1 MISFSAVTK
10 VYPHGIVA
18 LRDITVNIEKG
29 EFVFLIGPTGSGKTT
44 FLRLIYREIKPTRGS
59 VYVMGENLAKMK
71 EKEIPYLRRKIGF
84 VFQDFKLLPYK
95 NVYENV
101 AFALEVIGCDP
112 DEKEARVEEVL
123 ERVGLS
129 HRKHLLPYQL
139 SGGERQRAA
148 MARALVYDPPIL
160 LADEPTGNLD
170 FEAARGI
177 IDLLVEANLRGTTVI
192 VATHNRDIVN
202 SLRKRV
208 IVLRDG
214 ALVRDDKEGGYD
226 V

>member
-1 MISFSAVTK
+1 MVTK
-10 VYPHGIVA
+10 VYPHNIVA

-71 EKEIPYLRRKIGF
+71 EKSIPFLRRQIGF

-95 NVYENV
+95 TVYENI
-101 AFALEVIGCDP
+101 AFALEVIGCNP
-112 DEKEARVEEVL
+112 AEISARVEEIL

-129 HRKHLLPYQL
+129 HRRNLLPYQL
-139 SGGERQRAA
+139 SGGERQRVAI
-148 MARALVYDPPIL
+148 ARALVNDPPIL

-170 FEAARGI
+170 FEAAKSI
-177 IDLLVEANLRGTTVI
+177 MDFLLEANLRGTTVI

-208 IVLRDG
+208 IALKDG
-214 ALVRDDKEGGYD
+214 SLIRDDKEGTYD
-226 V
+226 AQA

>member
-1 MISFSAVTK
+1 MVTK
-10 VYPHGIVA
+10 IYPHNIIA

-71 EKEIPYLRRKIGF
+71 ERKIPFLRRQIGF

-95 NVYENV
+95 TVYENI
-101 AFALEVIGCDP
+101 AFALEVIGYNP
-112 DEKEARVEEVL
+112 AEINARVNEIL

-129 HRKHLLPYQL
+129 HRKDLLPYQL
-139 SGGERQRAA
+139 SGGERQRVAI
-148 MARALVYDPPIL
+148 ARALVNDPPIL

-170 FEAARGI
+170 FEAAKNI
-177 IDLLVEANLRGTTVI
+177 LDLLVEANLHGTTVL
-192 VATHNRDIVN
+192 VATHNREIVN

-208 IVLRDG
+208 IALKDG
-214 ALVRDDKEGGYD
+214 VLVRDDKEGTYD
-226 V
+226 AQA

>member
-1 MISFSAVTK
+1 MISFSMVTK
-10 VYPHGIVA
+10 VYPHNIVA
-18 LRDITVNIEKG
+18 LKDVTVNIEKG

-59 VYVMGENLAKMK
+59 VYVMGENLLKMK
-71 EKEIPYLRRKIGF
+71 EKEIPYLRRQIGF

-95 NVYENV
+95 TVYENI
-101 AFALEVIGCDP
+101 AFALEVIGCNR
-112 DEKEARVEEVL
+112 DEAEARVEEIL

-129 HRKHLLPYQL
+129 HRKNLLPYQL
-139 SGGERQRAA
+139 SGGERQRVAI
-148 MARALVYDPPIL
+148 ARALVNNPPIL

-170 FEAARGI
+170 FEAARSI
-177 IDLLVEANLRGTTVI
+177 MDLLVEANLHGTTVV

-208 IVLRDG
+208 IALKDG
-214 ALVRDDKEGGYD
+214 TLVRDDKEGVYN

>member
-1 MISFSAVTK
+1 MVTK
-10 VYPHGIVA
+10 IYPHNIIS

-71 EKEIPYLRRKIGF
+71 ERKIPFLRRQIGF

-95 NVYENV
+95 TVYENI
-101 AFALEVIGCDP
+101 AFALEVIGYNP
-112 DEKEARVEEVL
+112 AEINARVNEIL

-129 HRKHLLPYQL
+129 HRKDLLPYQL
-139 SGGERQRAA
+139 SGGERQRVAI
-148 MARALVYDPPIL
+148 ARALVNDPPIL

-170 FEAARGI
+170 FEAAKNI
-177 IDLLVEANLRGTTVI
+177 LDLLVEANLHGTTVL
-192 VATHNRDIVN
+192 VATHNREIVN

-208 IVLRDG
+208 IALKDG
-214 ALVRDDKEGGYD
+214 VLVRDDKEGTYD
-226 V
+226 AQA

>member
-1 MISFSAVTK
+1 
-10 VYPHGIVA
+10 VA

>member
-1 MISFSAVTK
+1 MVTK
-10 VYPHGIVA
+10 VYPHNIVA
-18 LRDITVNIEKG
+18 LRDVTVNIEKG

-71 EKEIPYLRRKIGF
+71 EKEIPYLRRQIGF

-95 NVYENV
+95 TVYENI
-101 AFALEVIGCDP
+101 AFALEVIGCNP
-112 DEKEARVEEVL
+112 DEADARVEEIL
-123 ERVGLS
+123 DRVGLS
-129 HRKHLLPYQL
+129 HRRDLLPYQL
-139 SGGERQRAA
+139 SGGERQRVAI
-148 MARALVYDPPIL
+148 ARALVNDPPIL

-177 IDLLVEANLRGTTVI
+177 MELLLEANLHGTTVI

-208 IVLRDG
+208 IALKDG
-214 ALVRDDKEGGYD
+214 ALVRDDKEGIYD
-226 V
+226 AQA

>member
-1 MISFSAVTK
+1 MTK
-10 VYPHGIVA
+10 VYPHRIVA
-18 LRDITVNIEKG
+18 LRDVSVHIEKG

-44 FLRLIYREIKPTRGS
+44 FLKLIYREIKPTRGS

-71 EKEIPYLRRKIGF
+71 ERKIPYLRRQIGV

-95 NVYENV
+95 NVYENI
-101 AFALEVIGCDP
+101 AFALEVIGCNP
-112 DEKEARVEEVL
+112 AEIEARVEEVL

-129 HRKHLLPYQL
+129 HRSHLLPYQL

-148 MARALVYDPPIL
+148 MARALVNDPPIL

-170 FEAARGI
+170 FEAAKSI
-177 IDLLVEANLRGTTVI
+177 IDLLVEANLRGTTVV

-202 SLRKRV
+202 ALRKRV
-208 IVLRDG
+208 IALKDG
-214 ALVRDDKEGGYD
+214 TVVRDDKEGGYD
-226 V
+226 A

>member
-1 MISFSAVTK
+1 LIRFSAVTK
-10 VYPHGIVA
+10 VYPHRIIA
-18 LRDITVNIEKG
+18 LRDVSVHIEKG

-44 FLRLIYREIKPTRGS
+44 FLKLIYREIKPTRGS
-59 VYVMGENLAKMK
+59 VYVMGENLARMK
-71 EKEIPYLRRKIGF
+71 ERKIPYLRRQIGV

-95 NVYENV
+95 NVYENI
-101 AFALEVIGCDP
+101 AFALEVIGCNP
-112 DEKEARVEEVL
+112 AEIKARVEEVL

-129 HRKHLLPYQL
+129 HRRYLLPYQL

-148 MARALVYDPPIL
+148 LARALVNDPPIL

-170 FEAARGI
+170 FEAAKSI
-177 IDLLVEANLRGTTVI
+177 IDLLVEANLHGTTVV

-208 IVLRDG
+208 IALKDG
-214 ALVRDDKEGGYD
+214 TVVRDDKEGGYD
-226 V
+226 A

>member
-1 MISFSAVTK
+1 MIRFSAVTK
-10 VYPHGIVA
+10 VYPHRIIA
-18 LRDITVNIEKG
+18 LRDVSVHIEKG

-44 FLRLIYREIKPTRGS
+44 FLKLIYREIKPTRGS
-59 VYVMGENLAKMK
+59 VYVMGENLARMK
-71 EKEIPYLRRKIGF
+71 ERKIPYLRRQIGV

-95 NVYENV
+95 NVYENI
-101 AFALEVIGCDP
+101 AFALEVIGCNP
-112 DEKEARVEEVL
+112 AEIKARVEEVL

-129 HRKHLLPYQL
+129 HRRYLLPYQL

-148 MARALVYDPPIL
+148 LARALVNDPPIL

-170 FEAARGI
+170 FEAAKSI
-177 IDLLVEANLRGTTVI
+177 IDLLVEANLHGTTVV

-208 IVLRDG
+208 IALKDG
-214 ALVRDDKEGGYD
+214 TVVRDDKEGGYD
-226 V
+226 A